1 MKDEHETMFNEVLC
15 SDAAY
20 LVWLAKRDAE
30 DLIYKEKTAK
40 QWQETEGKGE
50 APF

>member
-1 MKDEHETMFNEVLC
+1 MNDEHETMFNEVLC

-20 LVWLAKRDAE
+20 LAWLAKRDAE

-40 QWQETEGKGE
+40 QWKETNDRDEP
-50 APF
+50 PF